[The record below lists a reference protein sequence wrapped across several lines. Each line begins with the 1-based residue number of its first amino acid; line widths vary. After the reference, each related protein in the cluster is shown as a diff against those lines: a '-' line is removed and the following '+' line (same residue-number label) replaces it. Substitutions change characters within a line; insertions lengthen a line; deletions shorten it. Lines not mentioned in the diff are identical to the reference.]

1 MLARMQGVAARLVK
15 GPARKAELTR
25 AESCGELMGL
35 AQRGGW
41 RSGQSG
47 AGAGRQ
53 TSLSGTKRR

>member
-35 AQRGGW
+35 ARRGGL
-41 RSGQSG
+41 
-47 AGAGRQ
+47 AGRLALTRADRGAFRGQ
-53 TSLSGTKRR
+53 KN